1 MLKVPFT
8 KASACG
14 NDFLIVETN
23 RVPAKLDRHA
33 LTVEMC
39 DRYNGIGADGIE
51 WVTRGSGD
59 LHLSAGLINSDGSSA
74 EISGNGTRCVA
85 AWYVDQES
93 GANSLVRIQ
102 TGAGVK
108 QCRLLSTS
116 GPRYDFE
123 MEMGRARSLED
134 AKIAG
139 QSGVRVDFGNP
150 HFVLFVG
157 SYNFDWQDLARRLQA
172 DTGAFPQGT
181 NVEFVRVID
190 LHLLEARFYERG
202 AGETRSSGTGSCAAT
217 LAAIY
222 GRMCTSPVSV
232 LAPGG
237 PQTVRAEDQVYLRGE
252 ARLICTGE
260 FSISGE

>member
-1 MLKVPFT
+1 MRKVAFT

-14 NDFLIVETN
+14 NDFLIVEN
-23 RVPAKLDRHA
+23 ESVPAQLDRSG
-33 LTVEMC
+33 LTVAMC
-39 DRYNGIGADGIE
+39 DRYNGVGADGVE
-51 WVTRGSGD
+51 WVMRSGAD
-59 LHLSAGLINSDGSSA
+59 AEVNADLINSDGSPA

-85 AWYVDQES
+85 AWYAAQGLGEPV
-93 GANSLVRIQ
+93 VRVR

-108 QCRLLSTS
+108 QCRLLATT
-116 GPRYDFE
+116 GTRYDFE
-123 MEMGRARSLED
+123 MEMGRAQHIED

-139 QSGVRVDFGNP
+139 QSGVKIDFGNP

-157 SYNFDWQDLARRLQA
+157 SFNFDWQDLARRLQA
-172 DTGAFPQGT
+172 DSGAFPHGT

-190 LHLLEARFYERG
+190 LHHAEAKFYERG
-202 AGETRSSGTGSCAAT
+202 AGETRSSGTGSCASA

-222 GRMCTSPVSV
+222 GRMCTSPVTI

-237 PQTVRAEDQVYLRGE
+237 AQTVRAEDQVYLRGE
-252 ARLICTGE
+252 ARLICSGE